1 VGKTTTTISLG
12 AALAARGRR
21 VLLVDLD
28 PQQNLSTSLKAPK
41 KKPSL
46 ADVLST
52 AVLLETAEL
61 SDAFVEVC
69 GMTVAGGYELANA
82 ENYLSFYKDAEKALK
97 WAIEPQ
103 SYQFDF
109 VLMDCGPSMSFFTIS
124 ALAAAD
130 ALLVPIQTEFLAL
143 SQIPAIMSSVEDVR
157 RRLNP
162 ALEIFGFLPT
172 MFDTRTRHSREILEQ
187 IAVQARRFGTRG
199 FKPVPKTVR
208 MAEASSSGRPISTY
222 APSSPAAIA
231 YDDLAGRL
239 ERELA
244 PNESPVPEA
253 VSKSSNDYVGQPI
266 TANYALKEKV
276 AVVSLDRVEQSAL
289 AMADAES
296 TSLW

>member
-1 VGKTTTTISLG
+1 MAYAMAIAHRKGGVGKTTTTISLG

-41 KKPSL
+41 KKPGL

-61 SDAFVEVC
+61 SDAFVDVC
-69 GMTVAGGYELANA
+69 GMTVVGGYELASA

-103 SYQFDF
+103 LCQFDF

-130 ALLVPIQTEFLAL
+130 ALLVPVQTEFLAL
-143 SQIPAIMSSVEDVR
+143 SQIPAIMSTVEDVR
-157 RRLNP
+157 RRLN
-162 ALEIFGFLPT
+162 AGLEVSGFLPT
-172 MFDTRTRHSREILEQ
+172 MFDNRTRHALEVLEQ
-187 IAVQARRFGTRG
+187 IAVQANRFGTRG

-208 MAEASSSGRPISTY
+208 MAEASSTGRPISTY
-222 APSSPAAIA
+222 APSSPAALA
-231 YDDLAGRL
+231 YEDLAAQIELEWALRESPSLESVRSHSDTYVGRL
-239 ERELA
+239 E
-244 PNESPVPEA
+244 PVA
-253 VSKSSNDYVGQPI
+253 
-266 TANYALKEKV
+266 AAC
-276 AVVSLDRVEQSAL
+276 A
-289 AMADAES
+289 
-296 TSLW
+296 